1 MKPQNALEIIAA
13 KEGISVEE
21 VSREIQLAIDDAMKN
36 PDPKVQAEWRKIPKK
51 GKKPTPEEVIEI
63 VSKAAIAR
71 TYSS

>member
-13 KEGISVEE
+13 KEGISLEE
-21 VSREIQLAIDDAMKN
+21 VRREIQLAIDDAMKN

-51 GKKPTPEEVIEI
+51 GKKPTPEEVIEF

-71 TYSS
+71 TYGS

>member
-1 MKPQNALEIIAA
+1 MKPRNALEIIAA

-21 VSREIQLAIDDAMKN
+21 VRREIQLAIDDAMKN

-51 GKKPTPEEVIEI
+51 GKKPTPEEVIEF

-71 TYSS
+71 TYGS

>member
-21 VSREIQLAIDDAMKN
+21 VRREIQLAIDEAMKN

-51 GKKPTPEEVIEI
+51 GKKPTPEEVIEF

>member
-21 VSREIQLAIDDAMKN
+21 VRREIQFAIDEAMKN

-51 GKKPTPEEVIEI
+51 GKKPTPEEVIEF